1 MEHQIKDW
9 KYIGEFKGGKFHG
22 TGAFYW
28 SKLNYYEG
36 TFENGSMT
44 GNGVYYLADGGK
56 FDSSVGLYYPDRED
70 ASVFHEAHFDGQ
82 HLRYKEAQ
90 PARQTQG
97 GY

>member
-1 MEHQIKDW
+1 MEQ
-9 KYIGEFKGGKFHG
+9 EPF
-22 TGAFYW
+22 TGASWIIMRVTFIDIDQIYMCYIW
-28 SKLNYYEG
+28 TFKG

-70 ASVFHEAHFDGQ
+70 ASVFHEAHFDG
-82 HLRYKEAQ
+82 HNLRYKQAQ
-90 PARQTQG
+90 QAKQLQG